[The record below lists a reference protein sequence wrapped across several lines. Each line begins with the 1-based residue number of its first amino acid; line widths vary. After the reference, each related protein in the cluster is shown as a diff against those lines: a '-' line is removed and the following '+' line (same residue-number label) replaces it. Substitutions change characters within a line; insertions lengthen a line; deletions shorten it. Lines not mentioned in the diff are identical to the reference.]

1 MEEKKVNWTN
11 LYLGL
16 MGLLVL
22 QIGLFYWLMKAFS

>member
-16 MGLLVL
+16 MGALIL
-22 QIGLFYWLMKAFS
+22 QIGLYFWLMMAFS